1 MKCSIWEFPENIEM
15 SIAADDSNCFS
26 LKHAAELP
34 IDTSIVYLTISFN
47 KIKISIIKIIIL
59 KVLFGN
65 LQDLILFHCQ
75 RIV

>member
-15 SIAADDSNCFS
+15 SISADDSNCFS

-47 KIKISIIKIIIL
+47 TILTILSCTIGIDAEACIKSTLAKQYFELKI
-59 KVLFGN
+59 
-65 LQDLILFHCQ
+65 
-75 RIV
+75 